1 MDADSHHDR
10 PLRWTTAAFVVG
22 SLVHA
27 ADHQRR
33 GMDVLT
39 GAVQVLGYAGL
50 VVTALIAV
58 TVFRRHPVAPLIA
71 FAGGSALVVGFV
83 AVHWLPDWGPISDT
97 LVTGDAGWRSRFAS
111 LLEIVTAA
119 AMVVAA
125 SLQLRRDRLV
135 GV

>member
-1 MDADSHHDR
+1 MDDDR
-10 PLRWTTAAFVVG
+10 MLRWTTAAFVVG

-39 GAVQVLGYAGL
+39 SAVQVLGYSGF
-50 VVTALIAV
+50 VVTAVIAIA
-58 TVFRRHPVAPLIA
+58 VFRRHPHAPVIA
-71 FAGGSALVVGFV
+71 ASGGATLVLGFL
-83 AVHWLPDWGPISDT
+83 AVHWLPAWGPLSDT
-97 LVTGDAGWRSRFAS
+97 LLTGDSDWQSRVAS

-125 SLQLRRDRLV
+125 LVHLRRQPVARTA
-135 GV
+135 